1 MDGLADP
8 AKRQPPDL
16 IATCA
21 FQTDRFETMSVL
33 TLSWLNRKLFQMHF
47 GHAREKVEDRNR
59 FVGRGR
65 TERAEG
71 SNLIRR

>member
-1 MDGLADP
+1 MVLPTQLSGSRQTSSPP
-8 AKRQPPDL
+8 ARFKHN
-16 IATCA
+16 
-21 FQTDRFETMSVL
+21 RFETMSVL